1 MKTTLVPQI
10 TLKQTIKFNKTQQQM
25 FRVLSKNQEQLKSLI
40 VEMSYTNPF
49 ISLNENSYDLLME
62 YQEKKPDLR
71 SHILDQIRLM
81 DEKIQMEVIEYLL
94 SCINGN
100 GYFNCSLED
109 MIHQSDYTK
118 EQLEAHIQFLRQC
131 EPYGLF
137 AFDLKECL
145 ELQCLQSEKAESE
158 TAFILCSYLELL
170 ANRQFKKISKF
181 TELEMDEIEE
191 GFDFIK
197 QLNPKPGS
205 MFSNNSSYLIPEC
218 IVKVEQ
224 EHIEIEMINVPVSI
238 EVMDCDAL
246 KEQRQEALVLMNA
259 IQKRNMTLLQIMNV
273 LCDIQKDF
281 FLHHGSIQYCTL
293 KTIAQRCG
301 LAISTISRAIS
312 NKSFEFENEYFEMD
326 CLLDH
331 GKIEKKRIQRRIREL
346 IQNEDKEFCLSD
358 EKIRKLLIKEDIHI
372 SRRTITKYREE
383 LFILNSRQ
391 RRIWE
396 E

>member
-1 MKTTLVPQI
+1 
-10 TLKQTIKFNKTQQQM
+10 
-25 FRVLSKNQEQLKSLI
+25 
-40 VEMSYTNPF
+40 
-49 ISLNENSYDLLME
+49 
-62 YQEKKPDLR
+62 R
-71 SHILDQIRLM
+71 S
-81 DEKIQMEVIEYLL
+81 
-94 SCINGN
+94 
-100 GYFNCSLED
+100 
-109 MIHQSDYTK
+109 
-118 EQLEAHIQFLRQC
+118 
-131 EPYGLF
+131 
-137 AFDLKECL
+137 
-145 ELQCLQSEKAESE
+145 
-158 TAFILCSYLELL
+158 FILCSYLELL
-170 ANRQFKKISKF
+170 ANRQFEKISRL
-181 TELEMDEIEE
+181 TELEIDEIEE

-197 QLNPKPGS
+197 QLHPKPGS
-205 MFSNNSSYLIPEC
+205 MFSCDSSYLIPEC

-224 EHIEIEMINVPVSI
+224 ERIEIEMINVPVSI

-259 IQKRNMTLLQIMNV
+259 IQKRNMTLLQIMNI